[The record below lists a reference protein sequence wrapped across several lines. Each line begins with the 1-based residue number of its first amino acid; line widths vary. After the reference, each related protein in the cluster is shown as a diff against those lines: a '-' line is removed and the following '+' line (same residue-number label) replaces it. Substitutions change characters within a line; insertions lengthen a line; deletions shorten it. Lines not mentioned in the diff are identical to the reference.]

1 MAVKTD
7 SVARHLKELIDALD
21 RRVPHVER
29 AGEDVIARQ
38 AAALRALAVDRL
50 AELTRDDPSVAGDRD
65 DEV

>member
-7 SVARHLKELIDALD
+7 SVAQHLKELIDALD

-29 AGEDVIARQ
+29 AGEDVIVRQ

-50 AELTRDDPSVAGDRD
+50 AELTRNDASSTGDGDDDV
-65 DEV
+65 

>member
-1 MAVKTD
+1 MAVKSD
-7 SVARHLKELIDALD
+7 SVAQHLKELIDALD

-50 AELTRDDPSVAGDRD
+50 AELTRNDASTPGDGDDDV
-65 DEV
+65 

>member
-7 SVARHLKELIDALD
+7 SIARHLKELIDALD

-38 AAALRALAVDRL
+38 AAALRALAVERL
-50 AELTRDDPSVAGDRD
+50 AELTRDESSTGERD
-65 DEV
+65 AEV